1 MNHSCSHSHR
11 PGHNLGHD
19 QKHIKALHAALWIA
33 VVFMI
38 IEVVGGW
45 LANSLALISDALHMF
60 TDVGALLLGLIVSK
74 IAHRPSTPT
83 MSYGYQRAEVLGA
96 LVSSVSLWALCGVLS
111 YEAIH
116 RFFHPEIV
124 EGKLVFIVATAGLI
138 ANLVMLKLLHPNQGQ
153 SLNVRAAYLHVM
165 GDLLGSVGVIISGI
179 ILWIFGW
186 NLIDPIITLLFTLFI
201 IRGSGKVIRESIS
214 ILMESTP
221 EGIEA
226 AAVKRAL
233 ANIEGVKEVHDLHIW
248 SASIHKVALSVHLVT
263 DSHNEVLSRAR
274 ECLEKTF
281 DIRHVTIQVEDPKV
295 FESRYCYDCQ
305 NNL

>member
-1 MNHSCSHSHR
+1 MNHCSHSHA
-11 PGHNLGHD
+11 HV
-19 QKHIKALHAALWIA
+19 KALHGALWIA
-33 VVFMI
+33 VIFMI

-116 RFFHPEIV
+116 RFFEPETV
-124 EGKLVFIVATAGLI
+124 HGKLVFFVASAGLI

-153 SLNVRAAYLHVM
+153 SLNVRAAYLHVL

-186 NLIDPIITLLFTLFI
+186 NLIDPIITILFTLFI
-201 IRGSGKVIRESIS
+201 LRGSGKVIRESIS

-221 EGIEA
+221 EGIDPT
-226 AAVKRAL
+226 AVKRAL
-233 ANIEGVKEVHDLHIW
+233 AALEGVKEVHDLHIW
-248 SASIHKVALSVHLVT
+248 TASIHKVALSVHLISDT
-263 DSHNEVLSRAR
+263 PQTVLNTAR
-274 ECLEKTF
+274 ECLERTF
-281 DIRHVTIQVEDPKV
+281 GIRHVTIQVEDSKG
-295 FESRYCYDCQ
+295 FEPRYCYDCQ

>member
-1 MNHSCSHSHR
+1 MNQCSHSH
-11 PGHNLGHD
+11 GHAHV
-19 QKHIKALHAALWIA
+19 KALHAALWIA

-38 IEVVGGW
+38 IEVIGGW

-83 MSYGYQRAEVLGA
+83 MSYGYQRAEILGA
-96 LVSSVSLWALCGVLS
+96 LVSAVSLWALCGVLS

-116 RFFHPEIV
+116 RFFQPQVV
-124 EGKLVFIVATAGLI
+124 EGKLVFIVASAGLL
-138 ANLVMLKLLHPNQGQ
+138 ANLVMLKLLHPTKGQ
-153 SLNVRAAYLHVM
+153 SLNVRAAYLHVL

-179 ILWIFGW
+179 ILWLTGW

-201 IRGSGKVIRESIS
+201 LRGSGKVIRESIS

-221 EGIEA
+221 EGIDPT
-226 AAVKRAL
+226 AVKRTL
-233 ANIEGVKEVHDLHIW
+233 AAIEGVKEVHDLHIW
-248 SASIHKVALSVHLVT
+248 AASVHKVSLSVHLVT
-263 DSHNEVLSRAR
+263 DTPDTVLMRAR
-274 ECLEKTF
+274 EMLEKTY
-281 DIRHVTIQVEDPKV
+281 DIRHMTIQVEDSKI

>member
-1 MNHSCSHSHR
+1 MHHHCSH
-11 PGHNLGHD
+11 
-19 QKHIKALHAALWIA
+19 KHPQDHAHVKALHAALWIA
-33 VVFMI
+33 VIFML

-96 LVSSVSLWALCGVLS
+96 LVSAVSLWALCGVLA

-116 RFFHPEIV
+116 RFFAPQTV
-124 EGKLVFIVATAGLI
+124 EGKLVFIVATAGLV

-153 SLNVRAAYLHVM
+153 SLNVRAAYLHVL
-165 GDLLGSVGVIISGI
+165 GDLLGSVGVVISGI
-179 ILWIFGW
+179 ILWLFGW

-201 IRGSGKVIRESIS
+201 IRGSGKVIQESIS

-221 EGIEA
+221 EGIDPT
-226 AAVKRAL
+226 AVKRELAAL
-233 ANIEGVKEVHDLHIW
+233 EGVREVHDLHIW
-248 SASIHKVALSVHLVT
+248 SASVHKIALSVHLVT
-263 DSHNEVLSRAR
+263 DSPSEVLLKAR
-274 ECLEKTF
+274 EALEKTF
-281 DIRHVTIQVEDPKV
+281 NIRHVTIQVEDSKT

>member
-1 MNHSCSHSHR
+1 MNHCSHSHA
-11 PGHNLGHD
+11 
-19 QKHIKALHAALWIA
+19 HIKALHAALWIA
-33 VVFMI
+33 VIFMI

-83 MSYGYQRAEVLGA
+83 MSYGYQRAEILGA
-96 LVSSVSLWALCGVLS
+96 LVSSVSLWALCGVLT

-116 RFFHPEIV
+116 RFFQPEEV

-138 ANLVMLKLLHPNQGQ
+138 ANLVMLKLLHPSKGQ
-153 SLNVRAAYLHVM
+153 SLNVRAAYLHVVS
-165 GDLLGSVGVIISGI
+165 DLLGSVGVVISGI
-179 ILWIFGW
+179 ILWVFGW

-201 IRGSGKVIRESIS
+201 LRGSGKVIRESIS

-221 EGIEA
+221 EGIDPT
-226 AAVKRAL
+226 AVKRAL
-233 ANIEGVKEVHDLHIW
+233 AEVEGVQEVHDLHIW
-248 SASIHKVALSVHLVT
+248 SASVHKVALSVHLVT
-263 DSHNEVLSRAR
+263 ETPSKVLTQAR

-281 DIRHVTIQVEDPKV
+281 GICHATIQVEDPKA
-295 FESRYCYDCQ
+295 FEPRYCYDCQ

>member
-1 MNHSCSHSHR
+1 MNKCSHKPHTH
-11 PGHNLGHD
+11 G
-19 QKHIKALHAALWIA
+19 HIKALHAALWIA
-33 VVFMI
+33 VIFMV
-38 IEVVGGW
+38 IEVIGGW

-74 IAHRPSTPT
+74 IAHRPSTPN

-96 LVSSVSLWALCGVLS
+96 LVSAVSLWALCGVLS

-116 RFFHPEIV
+116 RFFEPQTV
-124 EGKLVFIVATAGLI
+124 QGKLVFGVATAGLA
-138 ANLVMLKLLHPNQGQ
+138 ANLVMLKLLHPNKGQ

-179 ILWIFGW
+179 ILWISGW

-201 IRGSGKVIRESIS
+201 LRGSGKVIRESIS

-221 EGIEA
+221 AGIDPT
-226 AAVKRAL
+226 AVKRTLEA
-233 ANIEGVKEVHDLHIW
+233 IEGVKEVHDLHIW
-248 SASIHKVALSVHLVT
+248 TASIHKISLSVHLVT
-263 DSHNEVLSRAR
+263 DTPSEVLMRAR
-274 ECLEKTF
+274 ESLEKTYG
-281 DIRHVTIQVEDPKV
+281 IRHMTIQVEDSKV
-295 FESRYCYDCQ
+295 FEPRYCYDCQ